1 MLELGV
7 VEAIFQRSIMGLC
20 GEMRIFSNYTSTKYV
35 FELQKIFV
43 SSRFDST
50 RFHVNECNQANSG
63 LGIYIRLN

>member
-7 VEAIFQRSIMGLC
+7 VEAIFQRSIMGLG
-20 GEMRIFSNYTSTKYV
+20 GEMRIFSNYTSTNV